1 MLIDSFTKKDYT
13 QHADKLV
20 AINPRWQ
27 KQVKKWGK
35 AMRLVDYWVDLGY
48 VADDFDDKKH
58 YQECL
63 DNEEKYWNQVQEI
76 EFSLPKR
83 EIENAV
89 RQLTDIVNA
98 QFVNDLVDDA
108 YQQGKSDARSETE
121 KFIDDHLIVVRG

>member
-48 VADDFDDKKH
+48 MSEVNDSKLYKK
-58 YQECL
+58 CL
-63 DNEEKYWNQVQEI
+63 DNEEKYWSQVQEI

-98 QFVNDLVDDA
+98 QFVNDLVDNA
-108 YQQGKSDARSETE
+108 YQQGKSDARSEAE

>member
-1 MLIDSFTKKDYT
+1 MLIDRFTKKDYT
-13 QHADKLV
+13 KAADKLV
-20 AINPRWQ
+20 AINSRWQ
-27 KQVKKWGK
+27 KEVKKWGK

-48 VADDFDDKKH
+48 MSEVNDSKLYKK
-58 YQECL
+58 CL
-63 DNEEKYWNQVQEI
+63 DNEEKYWSQVQEI

-108 YQQGKSDARSETE
+108 YARGKSDARLEAE
-121 KFIDDHLIVVRG
+121 KFINDHLIVVRG

>member
-1 MLIDSFTKKDYT
+1 
-13 QHADKLV
+13 
-20 AINPRWQ
+20 
-27 KQVKKWGK
+27 
-35 AMRLVDYWVDLGY
+35 MRLVDYWVDLGY
-48 VADDFDDKKH
+48 MSEVNDSKLYKK
-58 YQECL
+58 CL
-63 DNEEKYWNQVQEI
+63 DNEEKYWSQVQEI

-108 YQQGKSDARSETE
+108 YQQGKSDARSEAE